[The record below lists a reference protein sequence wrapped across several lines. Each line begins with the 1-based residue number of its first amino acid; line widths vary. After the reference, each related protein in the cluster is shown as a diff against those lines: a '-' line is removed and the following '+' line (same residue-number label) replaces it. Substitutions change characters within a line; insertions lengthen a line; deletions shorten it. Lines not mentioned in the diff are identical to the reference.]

1 MKFENYFDK
10 NYSETTWHPIE
21 RIGIVNTK
29 FILKQWALNEVARIK
44 KEINKTSIINQ
55 ERIEILSS
63 FKQLDIL
70 EGQLL
75 VYKELAGIK
84 EHKKEV
90 KP

>member
-10 NYSETTWHPIE
+10 NYPETTWPPIE
-21 RIGIVNTK
+21 RIGVVNTR

-44 KEINKTSIINQ
+44 KEINKTLIINQ
-55 ERIEILSS
+55 EKIKIQSS

-84 EHKKEV
+84 EKNN
-90 KP
+90 